1 MTIKKISKDQP
12 ETFMFN
18 DKNMEVAKKAI
29 SIYPYFYV

>member
-12 ETFMFN
+12 ETFEFN

-29 SIYPYFYV
+29 AIYPEG